1 MIICHCNTV
10 SDQAI
15 KAAVRQGAV
24 TPGQA
29 YKKIGIKFCCGKCG
43 KCVQKVISE
52 AQQETV

>member
-29 YKKIGIKFCCGKCG
+29 YKKIGVKFCCGKCG
-43 KCVQKVISE
+43 KCVQKVIAE
-52 AQQETV
+52 AQEETV